1 MPENRPTPGRRAAR
15 IATGIS
21 HALVLAG
28 SAVLIAVVSMDALQ
42 SMSLEGNAGVQRL
55 QTALCCLFLAD
66 IVLEIFRKPWGWK
79 NVVTAAG
86 GIVLCL
92 PYTAILGHTG
102 IHLPYACSF
111 GLWLLPLVHAVTVL
125 AQMFRSLRIGPA
137 TSMLGAY
144 LALVALVLYFGALMF
159 YILEYGINPEVHSL
173 RSAIYW
179 GVMALTTTGS
189 QISEMTTGGQV
200 LAIVMSAT
208 GLVLLPVFTIYISAA
223 VQSHRKN

>member
-1 MPENRPTPGRRAAR
+1 
-15 IATGIS
+15 
-21 HALVLAG
+21 
-28 SAVLIAVVSMDALQ
+28 
-42 SMSLEGNAGVQRL
+42 
-55 QTALCCLFLAD
+55 
-66 IVLEIFRKPWGWK
+66 
-79 NVVTAAG
+79 
-86 GIVLCL
+86 
-92 PYTAILGHTG
+92 
-102 IHLPYACSF
+102 
-111 GLWLLPLVHAVTVL
+111 
-125 AQMFRSLRIGPA
+125 
-137 TSMLGAY
+137 
-144 LALVALVLYFGALMF
+144 MF